1 MSDGLSQ
8 AEGAT
13 GTTTMKIDETL
24 KPKELLA
31 TSMTLEEADEWFRS
45 YKAFLKHN
53 ERALTKLDVQVHRAL
68 LNKSIEAKLSS
79 ALRALPVVQARN
91 LRFRSSHEILILH
104 VEKHYPS

>member
-1 MSDGLSQ
+1 MAAKIALSGALSDGASQ

-13 GTTTMKIDETL
+13 STTIMKIDETI

-53 ERALTKLDVQVHRAL
+53 KRALTKLDIQVHRAL
-68 LNKSIEAKLSS
+68 LNKSIEAKLSL
-79 ALRALPVVQARN
+79 ALRALPDV
-91 LRFRSSHEILILH
+91 L
-104 VEKHYPS
+104 